1 MAKLLELD
9 REIFIF
15 LNSIHSPFFDQ
26 LMYLLTETY
35 VWIPLYL
42 ALIIVLIRKYKKNSI
57 WILLGAILTII
68 LADQI
73 TTSLM
78 KPFFARLRPSHEPG
92 LQVFIHLVNGYK
104 GGLYGFASSHAAN
117 TFGIAT
123 FLWLLFRD
131 KTKWI
136 GLIFLWAACVTYT
149 RLYLGVHFPGDILV
163 GALVGALCGTT
174 AYKIF
179 EWLKKRR
186 QASVVIRHDSNLE

>member
-73 TTSLM
+73 TTSIM

-92 LQVFIHLVNGYK
+92 LQQLIHLVNGYK

-123 FLWLLFRD
+123 FVWLALKPFMR
-131 KTKWI
+131 WS
-136 GLIFLWAACVTYT
+136 GLIFIWAVVMTYT
-149 RLYLGVHFPGDILV
+149 RIYLGVHYPGDILV
-163 GALVGALCGTT
+163 GGLIGMFVGWTCFKLSTYLIFRNSKNKAHAL
-174 AYKIF
+174 
-179 EWLKKRR
+179 
-186 QASVVIRHDSNLE
+186 